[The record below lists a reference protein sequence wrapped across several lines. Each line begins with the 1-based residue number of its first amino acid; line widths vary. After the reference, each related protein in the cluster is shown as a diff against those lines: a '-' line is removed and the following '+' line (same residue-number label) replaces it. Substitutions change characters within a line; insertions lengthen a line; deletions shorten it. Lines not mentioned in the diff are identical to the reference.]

1 MTCRTV
7 QPERRRERAIRHSGG
22 FTLVEI
28 LIVVI
33 ILGIMATIVIPQF
46 SNASHQARE
55 NTLRDDIRFLRSQ
68 VQVYRAL
75 HRDVAPGYPDGDQ
88 SAAPTEDD
96 FVAQMTLFTNEL
108 GGTDTSKSTSFPHGP
123 YLSRMP
129 SNPLNDQS
137 AVHIIAN
144 GQPMPDASSLPMM
157 NGAVPFGWIYKPQTQ
172 EWMANIDGSDAS
184 GTAYSSY

>member
-1 MTCRTV
+1 MTCRTNQSER
-7 QPERRRERAIRHSGG
+7 QPRAIRCGGRG

-33 ILGIMATIVIPQF
+33 ILGILASIVIPQF
-46 SNASHQARE
+46 SNAAHQARE

-75 HRDVAPGYPDGDQ
+75 HRDVAPGYLGGDR
-88 SAAPTEDD
+88 SATPTEND
-96 FVAQMTLFTNEL
+96 FLAQMTTFTNEA
-108 GGTDTSKSTSFPHGP
+108 GDTDAAKSAAFPLGP

-129 SNPLNDQS
+129 PNPLNDQS
-137 AVHIIAN
+137 TVTVLAN
-144 GQPMPDASSLPMM
+144 GQPMPAAGSLPLM

-172 EWMANIDGSDAS
+172 EWMANIDGSDSS